1 MHDREVRAAGRAVG
15 PRARAIDARAA
26 REALV
31 RQALT
36 LAALG
41 LTALAALGATGCGGA
56 QGNDLRDEAPAQ
68 TSASGGAVGASG
80 GEVAVPGATASRPD
94 TAGLPGTAGSGTGA
108 VGNPSG
114 SIGTPG
120 SGVGQ
125 SGDPSDAGVRSLL
138 DAINASEIEASQVAV
153 QKAQNAD
160 VKRYAQA
167 MISAHQQQAPAG
179 NAAAAGAAGG
189 NSASDL
195 LVPLQDSHRKVMQQL
210 QATATGPA
218 FDRAYI
224 NAQIQAHESALQTLE
239 RAETAAGDP
248 TLVDRVRRT
257 QTEVERHL
265 AEARRVQAVVQRNQP
280 Q

>member
-1 MHDREVRAAGRAVG
+1 VG
-15 PRARAIDARAA
+15 SRTLALDPRAA

-31 RQALT
+31 RQALAMAT
-36 LAALG
+36 VA
-41 LTALAALGATGCGGA
+41 LTALAALGATGCGGSD
-56 QGNDLRDEAPAQ
+56 GNALRDEQPAR
-68 TSASGGAVGASG
+68 TSDAGGAAGASG
-80 GEVAVPGATASRPD
+80 GEVAVAGATASGRD

-125 SGDPSDAGVRSLL
+125 SGDPSDDGVRSLL

-153 QKAQNAD
+153 QKAQHAE

-167 MISAHQQQAPAG
+167 MIAAHQQQTPAG
-179 NAAAAGAAGG
+179 AAAGPAGG

-195 LVPLQDSHRKVMQQL
+195 LVPLQDTHRKVMQQL
-210 QATATGPA
+210 RSTATGPA

-224 NAQIQAHESALQTLE
+224 NAQIQAHEGALQTLE
-239 RAETAAGDP
+239 RAETATRDA
-248 TLVDRVRRT
+248 TLTDRVRRS
-257 QTEVERHL
+257 QSEVERHL
-265 AEARRVQAVVQRNQP
+265 AEARRVQALVQRNQA